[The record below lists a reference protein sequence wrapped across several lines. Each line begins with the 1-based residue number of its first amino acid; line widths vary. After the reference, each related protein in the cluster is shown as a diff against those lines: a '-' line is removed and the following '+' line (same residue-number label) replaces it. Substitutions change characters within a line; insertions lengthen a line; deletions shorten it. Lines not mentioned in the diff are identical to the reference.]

1 MPKLEPYRKTLDYS
15 YCLGVFPALKLLEAR
30 PECATR
36 LLLSPEGERNEGV
49 SKLRARCAE
58 LGIREEE
65 AARVLERVSRKEN
78 CYAALVFNK
87 FSDELDAKNNHVVL
101 HNISDSGNLGTI
113 LRTLLGFGLRDI
125 AIIRPAVDAFDPH
138 ALRSSMGALF
148 FHRIRYFD
156 SFEEYRALYPDH
168 MLYPFMLDGA
178 IELDAACAARREP
191 YALIF
196 GNEAS
201 GLPHEFSQMGQ
212 SVVIPHN
219 NLIDS
224 LNLGV
229 AASIG
234 AYAFTHTHISPTE
247 SREE

>member
-1 MPKLEPYRKTLDYS
+1 M
-15 YCLGVFPALKLLEAR
+15 
-30 PECATR
+30 
-36 LLLSPEGERNEGV
+36 
-49 SKLRARCAE
+49 
-58 LGIREEE
+58 
-65 AARVLERVSRKEN
+65 SRKEN

-234 AYAFTHTHISPTE
+234 AYAFTHTHISD
-247 SREE
+247 

>member
-1 MPKLEPYRKTLDYS
+1 MPKLEPYRKALDYS

-30 PECATR
+30 PACATR
-36 LLLSPEGERNEGV
+36 LLLNPDGERNEGV

-156 SFEEYRALYPDH
+156 SFEEYRTLYPDH

-234 AYAFTHTHISPTE
+234 AYAFTHTHISD
-247 SREE
+247 

>member
-101 HNISDSGNLGTI
+101 HNIS
-113 LRTLLGFGLRDI
+113 
-125 AIIRPAVDAFDPH
+125 AHAVEA
-138 ALRSSMGALF
+138 RGQLF
-148 FHRIRYFD
+148 
-156 SFEEYRALYPDH
+156 L
-168 MLYPFMLDGA
+168 
-178 IELDAACAARREP
+178 
-191 YALIF
+191 
-196 GNEAS
+196 
-201 GLPHEFSQMGQ
+201 
-212 SVVIPHN
+212 
-219 NLIDS
+219 
-224 LNLGV
+224 
-229 AASIG
+229 
-234 AYAFTHTHISPTE
+234 
-247 SREE
+247 

>member
-1 MPKLEPYRKTLDYS
+1 MPKLEPYSRKLPYS
-15 YCLGVFPALKLLEAR
+15 YALGLFPSLTLMDER
-30 PECATR
+30 PELAMR
-36 LLLSPEGERNEGV
+36 LLLHPEGMGNEGV
-49 SKLRARCAE
+49 EKLRARCRE
-58 LGIREEE
+58 LGVREEE
-65 AARVLERVSRKEN
+65 AGRVLRRESKKDN

-234 AYAFTHTHISPTE
+234 AYAFTHTHISD
-247 SREE
+247 